1 MNTISKVKNWP
12 VLIFAI
18 LLCLSA
24 GIVGSFLTISSIPTW
39 YTTLN
44 KPFFSP
50 PNWVFAPAWTT
61 LYILMGA
68 SLYMVWVSKSK
79 MKQKGVNLFFIQL
92 GLNALWSVLFFGM
105 KSPILGLADIVS
117 LWVMIFLTIKSF
129 YSISRLSAY
138 LLIPYILWVSFASLL
153 NLSIVLLN

>member
-24 GIVGSFLTISSIPTW
+24 GIFGSFITISSIPTW

-50 PNWVFAPAWTT
+50 PNWVFAPVWTT

-92 GLNALWSVLFFGM
+92 GLNALWSVVF
-105 KSPILGLADIVS
+105 
-117 LWVMIFLTIKSF
+117 
-129 YSISRLSAY
+129 
-138 LLIPYILWVSFASLL
+138 
-153 NLSIVLLN
+153 